1 MRFVRWRVLA
11 LLSVV
16 AILQAHGQAQ
26 TTAQASA
33 QITLRIPI
41 RATFTTSTSSS
52 GGTLCLHHMPFNTY
66 QLFVRDLD
74 AAAGP
79 EMVAVN
85 MRQNCMPVSESSAG
99 KVIFIVAE

>member
-1 MRFVRWRVLA
+1 MGFVRWRVWTLLLA
-11 LLSVV
+11 V
-16 AILQAHGQAQ
+16 AILQTHGHAQ

-33 QITLRIPI
+33 KITLRMPVK
-41 RATFTTSTSSS
+41 TSFTTSASKS
-52 GGTLCLHHMPFNTY
+52 GGTLCLHHMPFSTY